1 MSQVNLKKLLT
12 RKEVLPIVNSFIHS
26 VATPVVIQ
34 DANGNTILGEDT
46 GLGEAT
52 SGSIERKLIEVN
64 EEIIGW
70 VSGKAG
76 DIEPVVNLIAYL
88 ATREVEKK
96 GLVADTLA
104 RYKEINLFYQLS
116 EKISASLE
124 LPIVGQ
130 LVIEEARKLI
140 KTTSGS
146 VMLLNK
152 DNVTLE
158 VISAFGQ
165 ANHTNVHLKP
175 GEGIAGSV
183 FITGRGEIVNDV
195 SSDSRFVPGENPVSS
210 IICAPLKTRD
220 RVIGVVNF
228 SNKDPITY
236 TASDLQLLSALASQ
250 AAQAIENALLHES
263 QVKDAVARNEIEKG
277 QKMQRD
283 FLPDS
288 LPNPEGWDLAALF
301 KPARQVAGDFYD
313 TFVLPSGGIG
323 LVIADVCDK
332 GVGSALFMALFRS
345 LIRVFSGE
353 TLTIN
358 DAASANDVLGF
369 PTNVSGS
376 GDDPSATNLEHVHA
390 LRAVRLTNDYVA
402 ENHSNLNMFATL
414 FFGVLDPVSG
424 ILTYV
429 NGGHEPLII
438 VCENGIKERLK
449 PTGPAVGMMPNMKFR
464 IQQTRLEPGDM
475 LVGYTDG
482 VTEAKSPDSR
492 FYTEKKLI
500 ALMAN
505 PPASATAILDLVDQS
520 LVEHISTADQ
530 FDDITMLAVRRLP
543 LKSS

>member
-1 MSQVNLKKLLT
+1 MSQVNLKKLLA
-12 RKEVLPIVNSFIHS
+12 RKEVLPIINSVLSS
-26 VATPVVIQ
+26 VGKTVSIQ
-34 DANGNTILGEDT
+34 DADGNVIIGKDFDSVSDN
-46 GLGEAT
+46 A
-52 SGSIERKLIEVN
+52 ERKPIQVG
-64 EEIIGW
+64 EEILGW
-70 VSGKAG
+70 VSGIG
-76 DIEPVVNLIAYL
+76 LSSSELESVVALVTYIAN
-88 ATREVEKK
+88 REVEKK
-96 GLVADTLA
+96 GLAAEALA

-116 EKISASLE
+116 EKITASLE
-124 LPIVGQ
+124 LPVVGG
-130 LVIEEARKLI
+130 LIIEEARKLI

-152 DNVTLE
+152 ELGTLE
-158 VISAFGQ
+158 VVSAFGQ

-183 FITGRGEIVNDV
+183 FTTGKGEIVNEV
-195 SSDSRFVPGENPVSS
+195 STDPRFIPGENPVSS

-220 RVIGVVNF
+220 KVIGVVNF

-236 TASDLQLLSALASQ
+236 TASDLQLLSALAAQ
-250 AAQAIENALLHES
+250 AAQAIENALFHES

-283 FLPDS
+283 FLPDH
-288 LPNPEGWDLAALF
+288 LPKLEGWDLAALF

-313 TFVLPSGGIG
+313 TFILPGGGVG

-353 TLTIN
+353 LLAGN
-358 DAASANDVLGF
+358 DNLSPNDQLSF
-369 PTNVSGS
+369 PSNESEHGL
-376 GDDPSATNLEHVHA
+376 ATNLEHVHA

-402 ENHSNLNMFATL
+402 ETHSTLNMFATL
-414 FFGVLDPVSG
+414 FFGVLDPVTG

-429 NGGHEPLII
+429 NGGHEPLAI
-438 VCENGIKERLK
+438 VDSNGIKERLK

-464 IQQTRLEPGDM
+464 IQQTRLELGDM

-482 VTEAKSPDSR
+482 VPEAKSPNSK
-492 FYTEKKLI
+492 FYTEERFLT
-500 ALMAN
+500 LLEH
-505 PPASATAILDLVDQS
+505 PPSSATEMLDLVDRS
-520 LVEHISTADQ
+520 LIEHIANADQ

-543 LKSS
+543 NIV

>member
-1 MSQVNLKKLLT
+1 MSQVNLKKLLA
-12 RKEVLPIVNSFIHS
+12 RKEVLPIISSVVNS
-26 VATPVVIQ
+26 VVNSIGKTVSIQ
-34 DANGNTILGEDT
+34 DADGNVIVGKDIDSVSDN
-46 GLGEAT
+46 A
-52 SGSIERKLIEVN
+52 ERKPIQVG
-64 EEIIGW
+64 EEILGW
-70 VSGKAG
+70 VSGI
-76 DIEPVVNLIAYL
+76 DLSSSELESVVALITYIAN
-88 ATREVEKK
+88 REVEKK
-96 GLVADTLA
+96 GLAAEALA

-116 EKISASLE
+116 EKITASLE
-124 LPIVGQ
+124 LPVVGG
-130 LVIEEARKLI
+130 LIIEEARKLI

-152 DNVTLE
+152 ELGTLE
-158 VISAFGQ
+158 VVSAFGQ

-183 FITGRGEIVNDV
+183 FTTGKGEIVNEV
-195 SSDSRFVPGENPVSS
+195 STDPRFIPGENPVSS

-220 RVIGVVNF
+220 KVIGVVNF

-236 TASDLQLLSALASQ
+236 TASDLQLLSALAAQ
-250 AAQAIENALLHES
+250 AAQAIENALFHES

-283 FLPDS
+283 FLPDH
-288 LPNPEGWDLAALF
+288 LPKLEGWDLAALF

-313 TFVLPSGGIG
+313 TFILPGGGVG

-353 TLTIN
+353 LMMAN
-358 DAASANDVLGF
+358 DNLSANDQLSF
-369 PTNVSGS
+369 PSNESSQGL
-376 GDDPSATNLEHVHA
+376 ATNLEHVHA

-402 ENHSNLNMFATL
+402 ETHSTLNMFATL
-414 FFGVLDPVSG
+414 FFGVLDPVTG

-429 NGGHEPLII
+429 NGGHEPLAI
-438 VCENGIKERLK
+438 VDSNGIKERLK

-464 IQQTRLEPGDM
+464 IQQTRLELGDM

-482 VTEAKSPDSR
+482 VPEAKSPNSK
-492 FYTEKKLI
+492 FYTEERFL
-500 ALMAN
+500 ALLDH
-505 PPASATAILDLVDQS
+505 PPNSATEMLDLVDRN
-520 LVEHISTADQ
+520 LIEHIANADQ

-543 LKSS
+543 